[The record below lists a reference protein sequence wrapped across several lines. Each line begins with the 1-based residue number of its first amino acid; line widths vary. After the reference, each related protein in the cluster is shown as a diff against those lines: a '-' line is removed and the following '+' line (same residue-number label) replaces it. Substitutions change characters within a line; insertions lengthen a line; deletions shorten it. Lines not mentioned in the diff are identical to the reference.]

1 MFRMLNIV
9 LESEWSPGKVR
20 TVDVQCSQV
29 LNTVLNRNGLRMT
42 LPLLVLY
49 CSDVSI
55 EPSPEW
61 FIPCSWDAEAGS
73 STTGFAWLTCSLQE
87 KLPFTLPDGGSW
99 KCESSVDV
107 GLQIGTSFYYCG
119 ILHHYLFALWRPRC
133 FCMDHYHP
141 WFPTLSHACADSSP
155 FFQTVSC
162 LVCWSK

>member
-9 LESEWSPGKVR
+9 LESEWSPWKVR
-20 TVDVQCSQV
+20 TVDVQCSQM

-61 FIPCSWDAEAGS
+61 FLSCSWDAEAGS

-119 ILHHYLFALWRPRC
+119 ILHHYLFALCKTSVFLHGPLPPVVPNGFPR
-133 FCMDHYHP
+133 MP
-141 WFPTLSHACADSSP
+141 WFVA
-155 FFQTVSC
+155 FFPNC
-162 LVCWSK
+162 